1 MEIGML
7 NLLSGIIG
15 HCTEGR
21 ISLYF
26 GLKHLWRGS
35 MNSFFRQYSV
45 KINLENKFAT
55 IFMVFSFEIAFA
67 RGIFLNPFQFFIA
80 LTLPNCTLVICNYF
94 KVLHSYSLIFFP
106 FKDVFQK
113 SVACW
118 DHHEMEI
125 WYVITMPLEME
136 TLWELIANSVVMQA
150 TDL

>member
-1 MEIGML
+1 
-7 NLLSGIIG
+7 
-15 HCTEGR
+15 
-21 ISLYF
+21 
-26 GLKHLWRGS
+26 
-35 MNSFFRQYSV
+35 
-45 KINLENKFAT
+45 
-55 IFMVFSFEIAFA
+55 MVFSFEIALA
-67 RGIFLNPFQFFIA
+67 RGIFLNTFQSFIA
-80 LTLPNCTLVICNYF
+80 LTLPNYTLVICNYW
-94 KVLHSYSLIFFP
+94 KVLHIIFFP